1 MQLLP
6 EVHATI
12 VKCHREA
19 LTLGVG
25 ARAAP
30 QLGREVLEALV
41 DQRLGSSSAEGA
53 CAELNRACKGLL
65 VACERWSLISECSQ
79 VLELM
84 KKAAI
89 ERPVGLQGRL
99 IEAGMHYTA

>member
-41 DQRLGSSSAEGA
+41 DQRLYA
-53 CAELNRACKGLL
+53 L
-65 VACERWSLISECSQ
+65 Q
-79 VLELM
+79 VLL
-84 KKAAI
+84 
-89 ERPVGLQGRL
+89 
-99 IEAGMHYTA
+99 